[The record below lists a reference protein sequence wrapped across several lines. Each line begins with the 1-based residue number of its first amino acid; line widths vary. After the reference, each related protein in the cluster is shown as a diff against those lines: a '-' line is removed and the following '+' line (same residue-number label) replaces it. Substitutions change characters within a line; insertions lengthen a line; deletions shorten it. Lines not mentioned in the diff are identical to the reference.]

1 MRIIKI
7 LSVAL
12 VFSTLSASAQTDSTL
27 TYAGDTS
34 IKANTIPIFTTT
46 LESLEEESEQQDV
59 SGLLQSSN
67 DVFSNIAGFNFSAAR
82 FRVRGYDSENFTV
95 MMNGITLNSPD
106 NGRAIWAYWGGLND
120 ITRYQNSKA
129 GIHANSLVFGG
140 IGGTS
145 NIDARAS
152 AQRKGSRV
160 SYGFSNRSYNHR
172 VMATHST
179 GMMENGLAISVSASA
194 RYSNEGYVE
203 GTYYRAGAY
212 FLSVEKKLNDKHSL
226 GLVGFGSPTVQG
238 RSSIS
243 IQETYD
249 LTENNFYNSYWGMQ
263 NGKKRN
269 SRERRTH
276 KPMFMLNHYFKANEK
291 LNIQSSLSYS
301 FGKGGNTSLNWHN
314 GTDPRPDYYK
324 YLPSYYSEPGQEF
337 LFDQTTS
344 NWQNNIGT
352 QQLDWDQL
360 YFANSKNLYTVVDAD
375 GTPGKTITGNRAK
388 YIVEERRT
396 DHSQYGFNTALTY
409 QLKENMMFSGGL
421 SVSFFKSMNFKV
433 LDDLLGADF
442 WVDVD
447 QFAERDF
454 ADNIVAQ
461 SNVNIPNNTIREG
474 DRFGYD
480 YDIHIN
486 TYNTFGQIEGTSKKI
501 DYYAGISLTS
511 TSFYRVGNVENGLF
525 RERSVGKSETSSF
538 FNFGLKGGAV
548 YKLTGRHLL
557 RLNGA
562 FLNRAPVTR
571 NAFVSPRTRG
581 ELIPD
586 LKSEKVQSA
595 DLSYIIRYPK
605 VKVRLTGYYTK
616 ISDKTWS
623 RSLYFEEKK
632 TFVNYIMSDINQSFT
647 GLELGAQANII
658 PTIEASGA
666 LAIGSYIYDNNPS
679 VTITQDNSSELL
691 ANDREVYLKNFKLGG
706 IPQTAASFGL
716 KYNSPK
722 YWYTGFNVNFFAN
735 AYLDANPDRRTAEAL
750 DIYVTDDPQVAEIV
764 EQTKVES
771 NYSVN
776 FFVGKSW
783 KIKDKYF
790 LRLNLNVNNLLDN
803 TDFQTGG
810 FEQFRF
816 DRTNVNRWPPKVGY
830 MYGRTYFAMVT
841 FQF

>member
-7 LSVAL
+7 LSAAV
-12 VFSTLSASAQTDSTL
+12 VFSAFTVNAQTDSSL
-27 TYAGDTS
+27 TYASDTS

-95 MMNGITLNSPD
+95 MMNGVTLNSPD

-140 IGGTS
+140 IGGAS
-145 NIDARAS
+145 NINARAS

-179 GMMENGLAISVSASA
+179 GMMSNGLAVTVSGSV

-212 FLSVEKKLNDKHSL
+212 FLSLEKKLNDKHSV
-226 GLVGFGSPTVQG
+226 GFVGFGSPTVQG

-243 IQETYD
+243 TQETYD
-249 LTENNFYNSYWGMQ
+249 LTDNNFYNSYWGMQ
-263 NGKKRN
+263 DGKKRN

-276 KPMFMLNHYFKANEK
+276 KPMMMLNHYFKANEK
-291 LNIQSSLSYS
+291 LNVQSSISYS
-301 FGKGGNTSLNWHN
+301 FGKGGNTSLNWHS

-324 YLPSYYSEPGQEF
+324 YLPSYYNQPGQEF
-337 LFDQTTS
+337 LFDQTTT

-352 QQLDWDQL
+352 QQLNWDQL

-375 GTPGKTITGNRAK
+375 GTPGKTVTGNRAK

-396 DHSQYGFNTALTY
+396 DHSQYGFNTALSY
-409 QLKENMMFSGGL
+409 QLKENIMLSGGL
-421 SVSFFKSMNFKV
+421 SANFFKSMNFKV

-461 SNVNIPNNTIREG
+461 SNVDIPNNTIREG

-480 YDIHIN
+480 YDIHVN
-486 TYNTFGQIEGTSKKI
+486 TINTFGQIEGTSKKI
-501 DYYAGISLTS
+501 DYYAGLSLTS

-525 RERSVGKSETSSF
+525 REKSVGKSETSSF

-548 YKLTGRHLL
+548 YKITGRHLV

-562 FLNRAPVTR
+562 FLNRAPLTR

-595 DLSYIIRYPK
+595 DLSYIVRYPK
-605 VKVRLTGYYTK
+605 VKVRFTGYYTK
-616 ISDKTWS
+616 ISDKTRS

-632 TFVNYIMSDINQSFT
+632 TFVNYIMSGINQSFT

-658 PTIEASGA
+658 PAVEATGA
-666 LAIGSYIYDNNPS
+666 LAIGTYIYDSNPV

-691 ANDREVYLKNFKLGG
+691 ADNREVYLKNFKLGG

-722 YWYTGFNVNFFAN
+722 YWYTGFNANFFAN
-735 AYLDANPDRRTAEAL
+735 AYIDANPDRRTEEAL
-750 DIYVTDDPQVAEIV
+750 EIYVQSDPQVAEIV
-764 EQTKVES
+764 EQTEVKS
-771 NYSVN
+771 NFSVN

-790 LRLNLNVNNLLDN
+790 LRLNINVNNVLDN

-816 DRTNVNRWPPKVGY
+816 DRTDVNRWPPKVGY

>member
-1 MRIIKI
+1 MRRINI
-7 LSVAL
+7 LAL
-12 VFSTLSASAQTDSTL
+12 TFALTALSLNAQTDSTNAF
-27 TYAGDTS
+27 AGDSS
-34 IKANTIPIFTTT
+34 INTNSIPIFTTT

-59 SGLLQSSN
+59 SGLLQSSK

-95 MMNGITLNSPD
+95 MMNGITLNNPE
-106 NGRAIWAYWGGLND
+106 NGRAIWAFWGGLND
-120 ITRYQNSKA
+120 ITRYQDSKA
-129 GIHANSLVFGG
+129 GIHASPYGFGG
-140 IGGTS
+140 IGGSS
-145 NIDARAS
+145 NINSRAT
-152 AQRKGSRV
+152 AQRKGSKF

-172 VMATHST
+172 LMATHST
-179 GMMENGLAISVSASA
+179 GMMSNGLAITASGSM

-212 FLSVEKKLNDKHSL
+212 FLSIEKKINDKHSL
-226 GLVGFGSPTVQG
+226 GFVGYGSPTVQG

-243 IQETYD
+243 MQETYD
-249 LTENNFYNSYWGMQ
+249 LTDNNFYNSYWGLQ

-269 SRERRTH
+269 SKERRTH
-276 KPMFMLNHYFKANEK
+276 KPMLMLNHYFKANEK
-291 LNIQSSLSYS
+291 LSVNSSLYYS

-314 GTDPRPDYYK
+314 GTDPRPEYYK
-324 YLPSYYSEPGQEF
+324 YLPSYFNRPGQEF
-337 LFDQTTS
+337 LFNQTTS
-344 NWQNNIGT
+344 NWQNDLGT

-360 YFANSKNLYTVVDAD
+360 YFANTKNLYTVLDAD
-375 GTPGKTITGNRAK
+375 GTPGKTVTGNRAK
-388 YIVEERRT
+388 YVVEERRT
-396 DHSQYGFNTALTY
+396 DHAQYGFNTALSY
-409 QLKENMMFSGGL
+409 KLKEEMMFSGGL
-421 SVSFFKSMNFKV
+421 SASFYKSMNFKV

-461 SNVNIPNNTIREG
+461 SNVAIPNNTIKEG

-486 TYNTFGQIEGTSKKI
+486 TYNAFGQIEGTTKKI
-501 DYYAGISLTS
+501 DYYAGLSLTS

-525 RERSVGKSETSSF
+525 REKSVGKSGTTSF
-538 FNFGLKGGAV
+538 FNYGIKGGAV
-548 YKLTGRHLL
+548 YKVTGRHLI

-562 FLNRAPVTR
+562 FLNRAPLTR
-571 NAFVSPRTRG
+571 NAFISPRTRA

-586 LKSEKVQSA
+586 LKSEKVTSS

-605 VKVRLTGYYTK
+605 IKVRLTGYYTK
-616 ISDKTWS
+616 IEDKTWS
-623 RSLYFEEKK
+623 RSLYFESKK
-632 TFVNYIMSDINQSFT
+632 TFVNYIMSGVNQSFT

-658 PTIEASGA
+658 PTVEASVA
-666 LAIGSYIYDNNPS
+666 LAIGSYVYDSNPS
-679 VTITQDNSSELL
+679 VTITQDNSSKLL
-691 ANDREVYLKNFKLGG
+691 AEDKEVYLKNFKVGG
-706 IPQTAASFGL
+706 IPQTAASIGL

-722 YWYTGFNVNFFAN
+722 YWYTGFNLNFFAN
-735 AYLDANPDRRTAEAL
+735 AYLDANPDRRTEEAL
-750 DIYVTDDPQVAEIV
+750 DIYITEDPQVAKIV
-764 EQTKVES
+764 EQTEVES
-771 NYSVN
+771 NFSLN
-776 FFVGKSW
+776 LFVGKSW

-790 LRLNLNVNNLLDN
+790 LRLNLNVNNVLDN

-816 DRTNVNRWPPKVGY
+816 DRTDVDRWKPKVGY

-841 FQF
+841 FSF

>member
-7 LSVAL
+7 LSAAV
-12 VFSTLSASAQTDSTL
+12 VFYAFTANAQTDSTL
-27 TYAGDTS
+27 TYASDTS

-95 MMNGITLNSPD
+95 MMNGVTLNSPD

-179 GMMENGLAISVSASA
+179 GMMSNGLAVTVSGSV

-212 FLSVEKKLNDKHSL
+212 FLSLEKKLNDKHSI
-226 GLVGFGSPTVQG
+226 GFVGFGSPTIQG

-243 IQETYD
+243 TQETYD
-249 LTENNFYNSYWGMQ
+249 LTGNNFYNSYWGMQ
-263 NGKKRN
+263 NGEKRN

-276 KPMFMLNHYFKANEK
+276 KPMMMLNHYFKANEK
-291 LNIQSSLSYS
+291 LNVQSTVSYS
-301 FGKGGNTSLNWHN
+301 FGKGGNTSLNWHS

-324 YLPSYYSEPGQEF
+324 YLPSYYNQPGQEF
-337 LFDQTTS
+337 LFDQTTN

-375 GTPGKTITGNRAK
+375 GTPGKTVTGNRAK

-396 DHSQYGFNTALTY
+396 DHAQYGFNTALNY
-409 QLKENMMFSGGL
+409 QLKENMMLSGGL
-421 SVSFFKSMNFKV
+421 SASFFKSMNFKV

-461 SNVNIPNNTIREG
+461 SNVDIPNNTIKEG
-474 DRFGYD
+474 ERFGYD
-480 YDIHIN
+480 YDIHVN
-486 TYNTFGQIEGTSKKI
+486 TYNAFGQVEGTTKKI
-501 DYYAGISLTS
+501 DYYAGVSLTS

-525 RERSVGKSETSSF
+525 REKSVGKSETSSF

-548 YKLTGRHLL
+548 YKVTGRHLV

-595 DLSYIIRYPK
+595 DLSYIVRYPK

-616 ISDKTWS
+616 ISDKTRS

-632 TFVNYIMSDINQSFT
+632 TFVNYIMSGIDQSFT

-658 PTIEASGA
+658 PTVEATGA
-666 LAIGSYIYDNNPS
+666 LAIGTYVYDSNPV

-691 ANDREVYLKNFKLGG
+691 ADNREVYLKNFKLGG

-722 YWYTGFNVNFFAN
+722 YWYTGFNANFFAN
-735 AYLDANPDRRTAEAL
+735 AYIDANPDRRTEEAL
-750 DIYVTDDPQVAEIV
+750 NIYVKDDPQVAEIV
-764 EQTKVES
+764 EQTEVKS
-771 NYSVN
+771 NYSIN
-776 FFVGKSW
+776 FFIGKSW

-790 LRLNLNVNNLLDN
+790 LRLNVNVNNVLDN

-816 DRTNVNRWPPKVGY
+816 DRTDVNRWPPKVGY

>member
-7 LSVAL
+7 LSAAV
-12 VFSTLSASAQTDSTL
+12 VFSAFTVNAQTDSSL
-27 TYAGDTS
+27 TYASDTS
-34 IKANTIPIFTTT
+34 IKANTIPLFTTT

-95 MMNGITLNSPD
+95 MMNGVTLNSPD

-129 GIHANSLVFGG
+129 GIHANPLSFGG

-179 GMMENGLAISVSASA
+179 GMMSNGLAVTVSGSV

-212 FLSVEKKLNDKHSL
+212 FLSLEKKLNDKHSI
-226 GLVGFGSPTVQG
+226 GFVGFGSPTVQG

-243 IQETYD
+243 TQETYD
-249 LTENNFYNSYWGMQ
+249 LTDNNFYNSYWGMQ
-263 NGKKRN
+263 DGKKRN

-276 KPMFMLNHYFKANEK
+276 KPMMMLNHYFKANEK
-291 LNIQSSLSYS
+291 LNVQSSISYS
-301 FGKGGNTSLNWHN
+301 FGKGGNTSLNWHS

-324 YLPSYYSEPGQEF
+324 YLPSYYNQPGQEF
-337 LFDQTTS
+337 LFDQTTT

-352 QQLDWDQL
+352 QQLNWDQL

-375 GTPGKTITGNRAK
+375 GTPGKTVTGNRAK

-396 DHSQYGFNTALTY
+396 DHSQYGFNTALSY
-409 QLKENMMFSGGL
+409 QLKENIMLSGGL
-421 SVSFFKSMNFKV
+421 SANFFKSMNFKV

-461 SNVNIPNNTIREG
+461 SNVDIPNNTIKEG

-480 YDIHIN
+480 YDIHVN
-486 TYNTFGQIEGTSKKI
+486 TINTFGQIEGTSKKI
-501 DYYAGISLTS
+501 DYYAGLSLTS

-525 RERSVGKSETSSF
+525 REKSVGKSETSSF

-548 YKLTGRHLL
+548 YKITGRHLV

-562 FLNRAPVTR
+562 FLNRAPLTR

-595 DLSYIIRYPK
+595 DLSYIVRYPK
-605 VKVRLTGYYTK
+605 VKVRFTGYYTK
-616 ISDKTWS
+616 ISDKTRS

-632 TFVNYIMSDINQSFT
+632 TFVNYIMSGIDQSFT

-658 PTIEASGA
+658 PTVEATGA
-666 LAIGSYIYDNNPS
+666 LALGTYIYDSNPV

-691 ANDREVYLKNFKLGG
+691 ADNREVYLKNFKLGG

-722 YWYTGFNVNFFAN
+722 YWYTGFNANFFAN
-735 AYLDANPDRRTAEAL
+735 AYIDANPDRRTEEAL
-750 DIYVTDDPQVAEIV
+750 DIYVQDDPQVAEIV
-764 EQTKVES
+764 EQTEVKS
-771 NYSVN
+771 NFSIN

-790 LRLNLNVNNLLDN
+790 LRLNINVNNVLDN

-816 DRTNVNRWPPKVGY
+816 DRTDVNRWPPKVGY